1 MILAD
6 DDVGEDGLEGEAYDP
21 YEDPVLMADPVAAG
35 LVSPPGDTLVVARP
49 RARRGVGGGWVA
61 LLLLGA
67 AGAAAFGAVSALTD
81 GSAWGAILNVAA
93 ALLCLVG
100 ALVERGMRG
109 LPVGTAAMRIGHY
122 ARLAIV
128 VAVLVAVVR
137 YGAEDEGGLDAIAW
151 HVPTAIFAAAVFVQW
166 WRDPQRMS

>member
-6 DDVGEDGLEGEAYDP
+6 DDVGEDGLDGEAYDP

-35 LVSPPGDTLVVARP
+35 LVSPPGDTV
-49 RARRGVGGGWVA
+49 
-61 LLLLGA
+61 
-67 AGAAAFGAVSALTD
+67 
-81 GSAWGAILNVAA
+81 
-93 ALLCLVG
+93 
-100 ALVERGMRG
+100 
-109 LPVGTAAMRIGHY
+109 
-122 ARLAIV
+122 V

-137 YGAEDEGGLDAIAW
+137 YGAEDEGGLDTIAW